1 MSRLMIPPPGH
12 PSAAAPARAARTR
25 RGFTLPEVS
34 LTILI
39 VGMSILGVVQLLA
52 ACTVQN
58 REAANVT
65 TAMFLA
71 NNVQEAMADLPF
83 SDPSGSAT
91 FGLEEDGQPIVVW
104 DDVDDFNA
112 HTASP
117 PIDATRRN
125 LPQLSDFRQRIT
137 VQRVDP
143 HKLSLDAAG
152 TDAARVIALVE
163 KQGNDGSW
171 RELHRLTWVRVRR

>member
-1 MSRLMIPPPGH
+1 MKPPPAN
-12 PSAAAPARAARTR
+12 PPAPAPASR
-25 RGFTLPEVS
+25 RGFTLTEVS

-58 REAANVT
+58 RAAANAT
-65 TAMFLA
+65 TAMFLG

-83 SDPSGSAT
+83 ADPSGSAT
-91 FGLEEDGQPIVVW
+91 FGLEEAGQPLVVW
-104 DDVDDFNA
+104 DDVDDFNG

-117 PIDATRRN
+117 PMDATRRDIAE
-125 LPQLSDFRQRIT
+125 LSNFRQQVT

-143 HKLSLDAAG
+143 QKLSLDAAG
-152 TDAARVIALVE
+152 TDAARVTVSVQQRGA
-163 KQGNDGSW
+163 DGSW
-171 RELHRLTWVRVRR
+171 TELHRLTWVRVRR